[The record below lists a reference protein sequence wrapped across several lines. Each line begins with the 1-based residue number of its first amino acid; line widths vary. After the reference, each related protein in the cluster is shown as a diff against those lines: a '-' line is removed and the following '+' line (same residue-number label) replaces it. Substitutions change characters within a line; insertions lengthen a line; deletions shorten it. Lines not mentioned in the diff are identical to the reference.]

1 MLDQS
6 IVLAAASAYNLDIS
20 LLNAQIQ
27 VESGGDPFAFRYE
40 DGFYKEYLKSNN
52 KALSKLYGPIGAC
65 SFGVMQILL
74 EVAMELGFADRP
86 ERLFIPQIGLAY
98 GCKKMQALLIWAKGD
113 YNKAL
118 SAYNAGMGS
127 PLNIVYINKVRAAV
141 EKI

>member
-27 VESGGDPFAFRYE
+27 VESGGDPYAFRYE
-40 DGFYKEYLKSNN
+40 NGFYKEYLKSNN

-65 SFGVMQILL
+65 SFGVLQVIL

-86 ERLFIPQIGLAY
+86 EKLFIPTVGLAY
-98 GCKKMQALLIWAKGD
+98 GCKKMQSLLHWSSGD
-113 YNKAL
+113 YNRAL

-127 PLNIVYINKVRAAV
+127 PYNLVYVNKVRKAV
-141 EKI
+141 V